1 MSPLLRDKFSYVVSK
16 WDNKIITNI
25 LEWKCGQLADH
36 LVAKNLTKSPQEMYN
51 KYTKL
56 KCLEGFIGN
65 LVSKLKKAAPRFE
78 SGGDLKELSYN

>member
-1 MSPLLRDKFSYVVSK
+1 
-16 WDNKIITNI
+16 
-25 LEWKCGQLADH
+25 
-36 LVAKNLTKSPQEMYN
+36 MYK

-78 SGGDLKELSYN
+78 SGAKFETCCYNWLILCGLPDSPTTHLPEK